1 MTNTTSTNPFT
12 NLASFDPMQY
22 FAASQQ
28 QFAKLVGDAQGRA
41 QQFADQYPKME
52 SEWVARSQAAIV
64 AMAQMAQ
71 DAIAYGA
78 QLSAEARKLTM
89 QKLTEAQAEVQT
101 ATQTATKTK
110 A

>member
-41 QQFADQYPKME
+41 QQFADQYAKME

-78 QLSAEARKLTM
+78 QLSTEARKLTM
-89 QKLTEAQAEVQT
+89 QKMAEAQADVA
-101 ATQTATKTK
+101 ATTKPK

>member
-1 MTNTTSTNPFT
+1 MTNTTSANPFS
-12 NLASFDPMQY
+12 NLAAFDPMQY

-41 QQFADQYPKME
+41 QQFADQYAKME

-78 QLSAEARKLTM
+78 QLSAEARKITL
-89 QKLTEAQAEVQT
+89 QKMGEAQAD
-101 ATQTATKTK
+101 AAGATKTK